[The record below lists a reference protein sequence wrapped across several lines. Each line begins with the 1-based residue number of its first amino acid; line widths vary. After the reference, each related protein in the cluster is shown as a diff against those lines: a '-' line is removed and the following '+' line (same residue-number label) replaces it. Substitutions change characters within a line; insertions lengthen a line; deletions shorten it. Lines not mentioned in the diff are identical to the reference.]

1 MQTTQYLLQ
10 EEVGFASIKNHSDM
24 EVGVEVRNIRSEN
37 LVFIVMFVALVGVL
51 GAATVLI

>member
-24 EVGVEVRNIRSEN
+24 EVGVEGKI
-37 LVFIVMFVALVGVL
+37 
-51 GAATVLI
+51 